1 MSYIIFT
8 DLDGTLLDHHNYSYD
23 DALPMIKRIKSKN
36 IPLIFTTSKTKQECQ
51 ILQKKMD
58 IEGMPF
64 IVENGAAIYGLDE
77 LVVLG
82 LRVETI
88 REFLEQFK
96 KEFGIRAFYDLSV
109 EEVMQKTGFDKT
121 NATLSKQREFSEPF
135 LIEDESRIEE
145 LKKVAK
151 KSGLKVLKGGRFYHL
166 VGQNQDKGKAV
177 LKVLQ
182 MIGQEKSSIALGDN
196 YNDLDML
203 KVVEQPV
210 LIPYK
215 ENTYIDTDIKNL
227 ILAPYTGPKGWAKVL
242 GELIG

>member
-36 IPLIFTTSKTKQECQ
+36 IPLIFTTSKTKEECQ

-58 IEGMPF
+58 IEDMPF

-96 KEFGIRAFYDLSV
+96 EEFGIRAFYDLSV

-135 LIEDESRIEE
+135 LIEDESRVDE
-145 LKKVAK
+145 LKKIAK

-182 MIGQEKSSIALGDN
+182 MIGEEKSSIALGDN

>member
-23 DALPMIKRIKSKN
+23 DALPIIEKIKAKN
-36 IPLIFTTSKTKQECQ
+36 IPLIFTTSKTKQECE
-51 ILQKKMD
+51 ILQNKMGID
-58 IEGMPF
+58 MPF

-77 LVVLG
+77 VVVLG
-82 LRVETI
+82 LRVEII

-96 KEFGIRAFYDLSV
+96 EKFGIKAFYDMSV

-121 NATLSKQREFSEPF
+121 NALLSKQREFSEPF
-135 LIEDESRIEE
+135 LMEDESRIVE
-145 LKKVAK
+145 LKRVAK

-166 VGQNQDKGKAV
+166 VGQDQDKGRAV

-182 MIGQEKSSIALGDN
+182 MMGLDKRSIALGDN

-203 KVVEQPV
+203 RVVDQPV

-215 ENTYIDTDIKNL
+215 EGEYIKTDIKNL
-227 ILAPYTGPKGWAKVL
+227 IKAPHTGSKGWAEVL
-242 GELIG
+242 GEIIE

>member
-215 ENTYIDTDIKNL
+215 ENTYIYTDIKNL